1 MIMKIIFSIVFFF
14 LVILILGEKKMQ
26 KKSRDSVVKKILKD
40 NVREKEY
47 IKTIERPKEFSSGPN
62 CLL

>member
-1 MIMKIIFSIVFFF
+1 
-14 LVILILGEKKMQ
+14 MQ
-26 KKSRDSVVKKILKD
+26 KKARDSVVKKILED